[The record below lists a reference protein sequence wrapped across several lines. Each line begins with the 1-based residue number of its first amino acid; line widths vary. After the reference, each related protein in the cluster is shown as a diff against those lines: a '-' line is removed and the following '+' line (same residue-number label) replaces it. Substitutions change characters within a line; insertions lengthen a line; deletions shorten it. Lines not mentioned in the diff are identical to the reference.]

1 MKEFGLEFIN
11 EMAKD
16 REVAQ
21 QEIGVVISGTKSS
34 FIAQGTQHFT
44 YQDLDALVKIIRT
57 ETSHIVD
64 SELTKLTI
72 KSLGRIRE
80 FLQGETMILQ
90 NVVSPELEAKLKEA
104 LNELEEFKNQIHTKN
119 TQISQLEDER
129 NNLQK
134 INAEFQ
140 DDLNKQKM
148 EVKRVIIE
156 NQSLKEQ
163 GELNHKRLD
172 EITSELRAKTSII
185 ENLKEQEKIQQKDIE
200 EAMASFAETYQSHE
214 DYYQKKM
221 EEGIQQRLKTIRKE
235 YDLELEEMR
244 EQLKNEVKRHE
255 EAVKQHKTTVSRLE
269 EELAMA
275 GSAQIKLQEKL
286 AKVYDE
292 RTERNILIDY
302 TQRLLSTHPL
312 FASILILLNLG
323 GTLDL
328 PTMAMSVGAHPLK
341 LRQML
346 EDLVTKGLISV
357 SSEDPPIVT
366 AVMGA

>member
-21 QEIGVVISGTKSS
+21 QEIGVIISGTKSS
-34 FIAQGTQHFT
+34 FIAQGSQHFT
-44 YQDLDALVKIIRT
+44 YQDLETLVKIIRT
-57 ETSHIVD
+57 ETSRIVD

-80 FLQGETMILQ
+80 FLQGETTILQ
-90 NVVSPELEAKLKEA
+90 NVVSPEVEAQLKEA
-104 LNELEEFKNQIHTKN
+104 LNELEDFKNQIHTKN
-119 TQISQLEDER
+119 SQISQLEDER

-134 INAEFQ
+134 TNAEFQ
-140 DDLNKQKM
+140 DELNKQKM
-148 EVKRVIIE
+148 EVKRFIIE

-163 GELNHKRLD
+163 EELNLKRLD
-172 EITSELRAKTSII
+172 DITSELRAKSAII
-185 ENLKEQEKIQQKDIE
+185 ENLKEKEKIHDKDIE
-200 EAMASFAETYQSHE
+200 EALASVVQTYQTHE
-214 DYYQKKM
+214 DYYQRMM

-235 YDLELEEMR
+235 YDLELEEIR
-244 EQLKNEVKRHE
+244 NQLKNEVKRHE
-255 EAVKQHKTTVSRLE
+255 EAVKQHKITLSRLE
-269 EELAMA
+269 EELALA
-275 GSAQIKLQEKL
+275 GSTQFKLQEKL
-286 AKVYDE
+286 AKVYNE

-312 FASILILLNLG
+312 FASILILINLG
-323 GTLDL
+323 GSLDL
-328 PTMAMSVGAHPLK
+328 PTLAMSVGAHPLK

-346 EDLVTKGLISV
+346 EDLVTKGLITI
-357 SSEDPPIVT
+357 SSEDPPIIT

>member
-1 MKEFGLEFIN
+1 
-11 EMAKD
+11 
-16 REVAQ
+16 
-21 QEIGVVISGTKSS
+21 
-34 FIAQGTQHFT
+34 
-44 YQDLDALVKIIRT
+44 
-57 ETSHIVD
+57 
-64 SELTKLTI
+64 
-72 KSLGRIRE
+72 
-80 FLQGETMILQ
+80 
-90 NVVSPELEAKLKEA
+90 
-104 LNELEEFKNQIHTKN
+104 
-119 TQISQLEDER
+119 
-129 NNLQK
+129 
-134 INAEFQ
+134 
-140 DDLNKQKM
+140 
-148 EVKRVIIE
+148 
-156 NQSLKEQ
+156 
-163 GELNHKRLD
+163 LNHKRLD

>member
-21 QEIGVVISGTKSS
+21 QEIGVIISGTKSS
-34 FIAQGTQHFT
+34 FLAQGTQHFT
-44 YQDLDALVKIIRT
+44 YQDLDAIVKIIRT
-57 ETSHIVD
+57 ETSRIVD

-80 FLQGETMILQ
+80 FIQGETMILQ
-90 NVVSPELEAKLKEA
+90 NMVSPEVEAQLKEA

-119 TQISQLEDER
+119 AQISQLEDER

-172 EITSELRAKTSII
+172 EIMSELRAKSSII
-185 ENLKEQEKIQQKDIE
+185 ENLKEQEKIQQKDIDK
-200 EAMASFAETYQSHE
+200 ALADFAETYQSHE

-221 EEGIQQRLKTIRKE
+221 EEGIQQRLKIIRKE
-235 YDLELEEMR
+235 YDLELEETR

-255 EAVKQHKTTVSRLE
+255 EAVKQHKITMSRLE
-269 EELAMA
+269 EELTLA
-275 GSAQIKLQEKL
+275 GSTQLKLQEKL
-286 AKVYDE
+286 AKIYNE

-312 FASILILLNLG
+312 FASILILINLG
-323 GTLDL
+323 GSLDL
-328 PTMAMSVGAHPLK
+328 PTLAMSVGAHPLK

-346 EDLVTKGLISV
+346 EDLVTKGLITM

-366 AVMGA
+366 AVMGV